1 MALLLTVAT
10 GAWAQDPDPIDLT
23 PSADGTVWT
32 LSTMPEY
39 DVELEVTYK
48 TDLTLNVSL
57 SGWTYG
63 ATANT
68 PTVTGNTGNG
78 AVTYNYKKKD
88 ADDETYSADVPT
100 DAGTYTVRATVA
112 ETDDYADGVATA
124 DFTIAAADIAATDIT
139 APTANTLNF
148 TGQAQALIEAGS
160 VSGGIGT
167 MQYSLDGTNWSTDIP
182 TGSAEGDYTV
192 YYKVVGDG
200 NHNDVAAQSFKV
212 TIGAALD
219 IDLTSTDG
227 KEWTYDQ
234 PAYDV
239 ELEVEYYPAATLVD
253 GTDQAPAVS
262 ADPVYVSTD
271 APLFTAGSASQGTL
285 MYAISTSDT
294 EAPAITAF
302 TATVPTA
309 QSYTEPT
316 TLYAWYY
323 ILGSDAGVGGATA
336 TYGNS
341 EVFGPLTVKL
351 HRDLFDGVSAVLDN
365 GSRVRLIMNEGK
377 YQPIEPLT
385 YTLTDISDAE
395 NPKTLVSGTDY
406 TYGGLQRLEDGSFVD
421 VTDESN
427 LPPGTYR
434 AQFNGMGDFAGWK
447 PTDSMFELYYGY
459 EVYVPA
465 HEYVTYCSTEALT
478 LEDENAA
485 LYTITAV
492 SNSEATLSRALTV
505 APATTPLL
513 VENNSDES
521 RTILLIPTDKQADD
535 VTPATEFIG
544 VLTAERTLAK
554 NDNFDYY
561 AFNGLD
567 FVYVVN
573 PVDIPV
579 GKCFIGIQTGNL
591 SARNITIRR
600 SATAIGATLVNSEEV
615 NSEEWFDLNGRK
627 VNKPTK
633 KGIYIKNGKKVVI
646 K

>member
-1 MALLLTVAT
+1 MIQYNNFLMKREQSRAGSRFAECEKSRLKAKILITLALLLTAVT
-10 GAWAQDPDPIDLT
+10 GAWAQEPEITVNEVSPVTVPGATKQWTFEIPGSDVVLT
-23 PSADGTVWT
+23 PIYAPDAQFAIENAGTDNEKVLVPAPVEGLCAGSGEPIMTAGTTYEGT
-32 LSTMPEY
+32 LY
-39 DVELEVTYK
+39 Y
-48 TDLTLNVSL
+48 
-57 SGWTYG
+57 
-63 ATANT
+63 
-68 PTVTGNTGNG
+68 TVT
-78 AVTYNYKKKD
+78 
-88 ADDETYSADVPT
+88 
-100 DAGTYTVRATVA
+100 
-112 ETDDYADGVATA
+112 ETDVIPAFST
-124 DFTIAAADIAATDIT
+124 TTWT
-139 APTANTLNF
+139 TTLPTAEAF
-148 TGQAQALIEAGS
+148 T
-160 VSGGIGT
+160 T
-167 MQYSLDGTNWSTDIP
+167 P
-182 TGSAEGDYTV
+182 CTV
-192 YYKVVGDG
+192 YGWAYIVGDDT
-200 NHNDVAAQSFKV
+200 HNDN
-212 TIGAALD
+212 G
-219 IDLTSTDG
+219 
-227 KEWTYDQ
+227 
-234 PAYDV
+234 
-239 ELEVEYYPAATLVD
+239 
-253 GTDQAPAVS
+253 
-262 ADPVYVSTD
+262 
-271 APLFTAGSASQGTL
+271 
-285 MYAISTSDT
+285 
-294 EAPAITAF
+294 
-302 TATVPTA
+302 
-309 QSYTEPT
+309 
-316 TLYAWYY
+316 
-323 ILGSDAGVGGATA
+323 
-336 TYGNS
+336 
-341 EVFGPLTVKL
+341 VFGPYPITLK
-351 HRDLFDGVSAVLDN
+351 RDLFDRVSAVLNN

-406 TYGGLQRLEDGSFVD
+406 TYGGMQMMNANNQWED

-427 LPPGTYR
+427 LPPGIYR
-434 AQFNGMGDFAGWK
+434 AQFYGMGDFAGWK
-447 PTDSMFELYYGY
+447 PTDAVFELYYGY

-544 VLTAERTLAK
+544 VLTAERTLSK
-554 NDNFDYY
+554 NDYFDYY

-591 SARNITIRR
+591 SARSITIRR

-633 KGIYIKNGKKVVI
+633 KGIYIKNGQKVVI